1 MMDSAH
7 DASANPFAPAPDE
20 GVAESTYFEAV
31 SASETEA
38 ASSEAAAQAQPPPQ
52 EYVSFAAPEPPPA
65 AMPPPPTVPPPEPDF
80 GGQSFQDLDISTPPI
95 AAAGPASRF
104 ESKAVEPGPGSQAS
118 AGSASAPNLL
128 VTVTNPCMEGQ
139 GISSHFTYEVTTKT
153 SLPQYKFGQ
162 FSVTR
167 RFRDFD
173 WLHTQLCSKFPGV
186 IVPPLPE
193 KQSATVQTMRVSGVG
208 FSAEWLEERRSQL
221 QRFMQRVVCHPSL
234 HAAPDLQ
241 TFLEA
246 SEETLESWKESS
258 KQTKGPQY
266 AAMLTD
272 VRSGL
277 LSSYSRGFSLL
288 GGEAPPA
295 FTPVQDIPCQQMG
308 NYAAALETQV
318 TAVHK
323 HSKKYIERHRA
334 LAASMTGFGLS
345 LTQLANCESE
355 INASLAKALSQMGLC
370 VDRLSNL
377 YTEQASKEN
386 DSFEEPMKD
395 YIRILAQCKQAIAAR
410 DAALAAYNAAQSNLL
425 QKKDRLERAKEEKAG
440 ALRKEVQQAEEHV
453 THSKSHY
460 EKVVATVDSEMARFQ
475 REKLADFKQIVVNFV
490 SAQLECSQRI
500 QATWQGLL
508 PQLEAIEPPP
518 PPPPGPPPPLE

>member
-1 MMDSAH
+1 ML
-7 DASANPFAPAPDE
+7 
-20 GVAESTYFEAV
+20 
-31 SASETEA
+31 
-38 ASSEAAAQAQPPPQ
+38 PPP
-52 EYVSFAAPEPPPA
+52 PPGPPPA
-65 AMPPPPTVPPPEPDF
+65 EPDF
-80 GGQSFQDLDISTPPI
+80 GGQSFQDLDISTPAV
-95 AAAGPASRF
+95 AASAGAPRF

-118 AGSASAPNLL
+118 AASASSPNLL
-128 VTVTNPCMEGQ
+128 VTVNNPCMEGQ

-173 WLHTQLCSKFPGV
+173 WLHAQLAQKFPGV

-221 QRFMQRVVCHPSL
+221 ERFMQRVVCHPAL
-234 HAAPDLQ
+234 HTAPDLQ

-246 SEETLESWKESS
+246 SEETLETWKKSS
-258 KQTKGPQY
+258 AEPKPKQY
-266 AAMLTD
+266 EAMLGD
-272 VRSGL
+272 VKSGI
-277 LSSYSRGFSLL
+277 LSSYTRGFGLL

-295 FTPVQDIPCQQMG
+295 FTPVQDVPCQQMG
-308 NYAAALETQV
+308 NYAAALETQI
-318 TAVHK
+318 TSVHK

-370 VDRLSNL
+370 VDRLSSL
-377 YTEQASKEN
+377 YTEQAAKEN
-386 DSFEEPMKD
+386 AAFEEPMKD
-395 YIRILAQCKQAIAAR
+395 YIRVLAQVKQAIGAR
-410 DAALAAYNAAQSNLL
+410 DAALGAYNAAQQLLL

-440 ALRKEVQQAEEHV
+440 ALRREVQAAEEQV
-453 THSKSHY
+453 AFCKGQY
-460 EKVVATVDSEMARFQ
+460 EKVAATVDVEMARFQ
-475 REKLADFKQIVVNFV
+475 REKLADFKSMVVNFV
-490 SAQLECSQRI
+490 STQLECSQRI

-518 PPPPGPPPPLE
+518 PAVPPPPGPPPPLE